1 MYKLVIAD
9 DEGKTTVVPLFD
21 DVVTIGR
28 KDSNTVC
35 LPERNISRYHAKLTR
50 ADGQLR
56 IEDFS
61 SYTGVIVNGRRIQ
74 GRAVLNPG
82 DRLTIGDYRM
92 ALEMEPDLHVSNLK
106 TAAERRTVPDTPV
119 GGVLPEPFRVA
130 PDVKPRLS
138 KLQDDRSTSPEV
150 ILPVSRLPLVVAIGI
165 IGTATMFAGLMIY
178 NAMAARERTAR
189 QDTADL
195 ELMRSGQEF
204 WGFLRDC
211 QQALQGQRYHRAME
225 LGKQALA
232 LRPESEQAQGC
243 HAAAS
248 RAFGEQQAFDQGRA
262 MFEQDR
268 IEEAYEHFQR
278 ALTDTSAFR
287 SRSEVIQTARLY
299 AALRLDQAEQVS
311 RTDPEA
317 ARGLLQ
323 EILGM
328 HLAPAQVRRKAE
340 SLHSSLVEK
349 NAPRPHPMA
358 QRPKSTE
365 AVGAAVAT
373 APAPVVVAPAASYG
387 VAPVAGGLAAAK
399 ECLQRGDNPCAI
411 AALRRATTPAEL
423 ALRIATHRQMGN
435 TQAAVRDMQ
444 TYIGRYPA
452 DIRSVEYREFLRL
465 RPGGESTVP

>member
-28 KDSNTVC
+28 KNTNTVC

-61 SYTGVIVNGRRIQ
+61 SYAGVVVNGRRIQ

-92 ALEMEPDLHVSNLK
+92 ALEMEPDLR
-106 TAAERRTVPDTPV
+106 TADVRSPAERRTVPDTPL
-119 GGVLPEPFRVA
+119 GGVLPEPFRVV
-130 PDVKPRLS
+130 PDVKARQP
-138 KLQDDRSTSPEV
+138 QADDPTTGPEV

-165 IGTATMFAGLMIY
+165 IATATMFAGLMVY

-211 QQALQGQRYHRAME
+211 QQALQGQRYDRAAE
-225 LGKQALA
+225 FGKKALA
-232 LRPESEQAQGC
+232 LRPESEQARGC

-248 RAFGEQQAFDQGRA
+248 RAFGEQQAFEQGRA
-262 MFEQDR
+262 MFEQNR
-268 IEEAYEHFQR
+268 IEEAYVHFQR

-299 AALRLDQAEQVS
+299 AALRLDQAEQLS

-317 ARGLLQ
+317 AQALLK

-328 HLAPAQVRRKAE
+328 HLAPAQVRKKAE
-340 SLHSSLVEK
+340 TLHADLLENDGPRLRSRPLV
-349 NAPRPHPMA
+349 
-358 QRPKSTE
+358 QRTKSIE
-365 AVGAAVAT
+365 ATDTLDT
-373 APAPVVVAPAASYG
+373 AGTPVVAPAASM
-387 VAPVAGGLAAAK
+387 APVAGGLAAAK

-444 TYIGRYPA
+444 TYMGRYPS
-452 DIRSVEYREFLRL
+452 DTRSVEYREFLRL
-465 RPGGESTVP
+465 RAGGEAAAP

>member
-28 KDSNTVC
+28 KDTNTVC

-56 IEDFS
+56 VEDFS
-61 SYTGVIVNGRRIQ
+61 SYTGVVVNGRRIQ

-92 ALEMEPDLHVSNLK
+92 VLEMEPDLRLADPRS
-106 TAAERRTVPDTPV
+106 AAERRTVPDTPL
-119 GGVLPEPFRVA
+119 GGVLPEPFRVGHE
-130 PDVKPRLS
+130 VKTRQPHAHEDPMTAS
-138 KLQDDRSTSPEV
+138 EV
-150 ILPVSRLPLVVAIGI
+150 ILPVSRLPVVVAIGI
-165 IGTATMFAGLMIY
+165 VATATMFAGLMVY

-189 QDTADL
+189 QDTADM

-204 WGFLRDC
+204 WGSLRDC
-211 QQALQGQRYHRAME
+211 QQALQGQNYDRAVE
-225 LGKQALA
+225 FGKRALA
-232 LRPESEQAQGC
+232 LRPQSEQARGC

-248 RAFGEQQAFDQGRA
+248 RAFTEQQAFEQGRV

-268 IEEAYEHFQR
+268 IEEAYAHFQR

-299 AALRLDQAEQVS
+299 AALRLDQAEQLR

-317 ARGLLQ
+317 AQELLK

-328 HLAPAQVRRKAE
+328 HLAPAQVRKKAE
-340 SLHSSLVEK
+340 TLQADLLQK
-349 NAPRPHPMA
+349 DA
-358 QRPKSTE
+358 QRPRTRPVAQRTKSLETSDTSE
-365 AVGAAVAT
+365 IAA
-373 APAPVVVAPAASYG
+373 APAVAPATS
-387 VAPVAGGLAAAK
+387 VVPVSGGLAAAK

-444 TYIGRYPA
+444 NYIGRYPT
-452 DIRSVEYREFLRL
+452 DTRSVEYREFLRL
-465 RPGGESTVP
+465 RSERGATAPP